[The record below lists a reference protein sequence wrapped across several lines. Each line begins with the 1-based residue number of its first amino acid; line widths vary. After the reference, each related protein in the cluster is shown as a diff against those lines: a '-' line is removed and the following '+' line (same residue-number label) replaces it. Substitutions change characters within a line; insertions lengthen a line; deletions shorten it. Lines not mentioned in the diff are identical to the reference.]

1 MGFYVSKDGF
11 YVSNTLD
18 RSSNTYLTRKGKMYT
33 HYSIKIQRWWREILK
48 NKVEKQAAL
57 KIQNWWRQNKTKK
70 LEIENEETSILI
82 VPYFIIN
89 KLIMFFRY
97 IFME

>member
-11 YVSNTLD
+11 YVSSTLD
-18 RSSNTYLTRKGKMYT
+18 RDCNTYLTRKGKMYT

-57 KIQNWWRQNKTKK
+57 KIQNWWRQNNTKK
-70 LEIENEETSILI
+70 LENEETSILI

-97 IFME
+97 FFIE

>member
-48 NKVEKQAAL
+48 NKVEKKAVL
-57 KIQNWWRQNKTKK
+57 KIQNWWRQNKRQKK
-70 LEIENEETSILI
+70 NLENEETSILI
-82 VPYFIIN
+82 VPLFIIN

-97 IFME
+97 LFVE